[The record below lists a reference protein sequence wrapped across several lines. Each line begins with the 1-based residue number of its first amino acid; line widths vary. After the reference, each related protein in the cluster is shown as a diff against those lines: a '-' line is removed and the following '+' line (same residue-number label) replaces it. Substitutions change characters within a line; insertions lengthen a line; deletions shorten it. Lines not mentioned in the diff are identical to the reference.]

1 MQNDKIPIVIG
12 VTGHRNLVATDIPA
26 IKGYV
31 EDALTEIRNQC
42 GNSTPIIML
51 NAFAEGADILCA
63 EVAFAMGID
72 VYALLAKALPGYLEK
87 AKRVMVAPD
96 VEKQKDWIN
105 RVKEKDN
112 KPPMKD
118 TDYEYR
124 QMGINMVSSSHV
136 LLALWDGKPSEH
148 QFGCGTAEVVKFALE
163 QNYLSDEH
171 LYRPGFINECAVE
184 WISVR
189 RTGDGSDRE
198 IQRRWLSSRF
208 APSDDGKP
216 YCDQYIVGREMP
228 AFLKEII
235 EKTAVYNSEN
245 TDLTVSGPKL
255 WTKVDELD
263 DYHKALRRHYIKA
276 DKLSREENQKKYT
289 NLLLFIAC
297 LGTLFALFFTMYDDA
312 SIKWMIWL
320 CTGVL
325 ILLIVL
331 TKYGRRKRV
340 LEKYVEYRAFAEA
353 LRIQFYVSMILQGK
367 PSPEFGNRCK
377 PFSDVVC
384 EFYAWTQKSNHS
396 WIAKAIKSVAITSE
410 RTYMPIDP
418 TEIVNVWIGD
428 GEKLTEKR
436 NDETPTGQRDGEKLT
451 EKCNDKRGDE
461 NPTGQRDEKKPTSQL
476 GYHSSKIDKNREQ
489 AELNAK
495 ISSAIRYVMISIYVL
510 IFLFEV
516 ASFILGRM
524 DIPWFW
530 DGMIVG
536 EFSWRNLGVVCVG
549 TATAGALLFSGY
561 FDKLSYDRKAED
573 NKNMIPFYVSVRER
587 WNDVAKMN
595 DPVAVEKFI
604 KEVAREEIV
613 ENGIWCSYVMD
624 NDLEIE
630 F

>member
-1 MQNDKIPIVIG
+1 MKETMIPIVVG
-12 VTGHRNLVATDIPA
+12 VTGHRNLVEEDIPA
-26 IKGYV
+26 IKNCV
-31 EDALTEIRNQC
+31 KEALTEIRSQC
-42 GNSTPIIML
+42 NHDTPVIML

-72 VYALLAKALPGYLEK
+72 VYALLPCPLERYVKSFDDEAVAKALPGYLEK

-216 YCDQYIVGREMP
+216 YCDQYIVGRGMP
-228 AFLKEII
+228 SFLKEII

-245 TDLTVSGPKL
+245 TDLTVSRPKL
-255 WTKVDELD
+255 WAKVDELD
-263 DYHKALRRHYIKA
+263 DYHKALRSHYIKA
-276 DKLSREENQKKYT
+276 DKLSYEENQKKYT
-289 NLLLFIAC
+289 NLLLIIAC

-312 SIKWMIWL
+312 SIKWMILL

-353 LRIQFYVSMILQGK
+353 LRIQFYVSTILQGK

-428 GEKLTEKR
+428 GEKLTDKR
-436 NDETPTGQRDGEKLT
+436 ND
-451 EKCNDKRGDE
+451 KRNDE
-461 NPTGQRDEKKPTSQL
+461 NPTGQRDGKKPTSQL
-476 GYHSSKIDKNREQ
+476 SYHRSKIDKNREQ
-489 AELNAK
+489 AELNVR
-495 ISSAIRYVMISIYVL
+495 ISSAIRYVMIGIYVL
-510 IFLFEV
+510 ILLFEV

-549 TATAGALLFSGY
+549 TVTAGALLFSGY

-573 NKNMIPFYVSVRER
+573 NENMIPFYVSALER